1 MAVITMTST
10 MSPKLLEVME
20 RAKRDPQ
27 ARLRGL
33 ARLIDEAALTR
44 AFDALR
50 RNAAVGVDGIA
61 KEEYAQD
68 LENNIRGLYERLK
81 AGRYRHQPIRRVHIP
96 KDKDKTRPLGIS
108 STEDKIVQQALREVL
123 EGIYEQDFLDCSYG
137 YRPKRGAHDAL
148 GIIDRVAMRGTVNW
162 VLEADVQ
169 SFFDSLDRTKLME
182 MLRLRVDD
190 ESFMRLVGKCLHTG
204 VLDGSE
210 YSEPHSGVAQGSI
223 LSPLLGNVYLHHVLD
238 QWFER
243 DVLPRLR
250 GKACLVRYCDD
261 FVISFER
268 EDDAKRVMAVLGLR
282 FGRYGLTLHAE
293 KTCLLPFRRPVKGTR
308 KRKGLATFDFLGF
321 TLHWR
326 RSRNGGWVLGYK
338 TRKARLHRA
347 IVSIT
352 EWCRRHRHQ
361 SVKEQHVALTRRIQG
376 HFNYFGVNGNL
387 ESLRKVRLAAA
398 RAWFKWLRRRSQ
410 RTRLNWQRFNDL
422 LKSFPLPALR
432 ICVQIW
438 AATP

>member
-1 MAVITMTST
+1 MADITMTNT
-10 MSPKLLEVME
+10 MSPKPLEVME

-33 ARLIDEAALTR
+33 ARFMDEAALTR
-44 AFDALR
+44 AFHALR
-50 RNAAVGVDGIA
+50 GSAAVGVDGIT
-61 KEEYAQD
+61 KEGYAQN
-68 LENNIRGLYERLK
+68 LENNIRDLHERLK
-81 AGRYRHQPIRRVHIP
+81 TGRYRHQPIRRVHIP
-96 KDKDKTRPLGIS
+96 KEKDKTRPLGIS

-123 EGIYEQDFLDCSYG
+123 EAIYEQDFLCCSYG
-137 YRPKRGAHDAL
+137 YRPARGAHDAL
-148 GIIDRVAMRGTVNW
+148 GTIDRAAMRGEVNW

-268 EDDAKRVMAVLGLR
+268 EDDAKRVMAVLGQR
-282 FGRYGLTLHAE
+282 FGRFGLALHPK
-293 KTCLLPFRRPVKGTR
+293 KTCLLPFRRPIKGIR
-308 KRKGLATFDFLGF
+308 KRKSLATFDFLGF

-326 RSRNGGWVLGYK
+326 RNRKGGWVLSFK

-347 IVSIT
+347 IVGIT

-361 SVKEQHVALTRRIQG
+361 SVKEQHAALTRRIQG

-398 RAWFKWLRRRSQ
+398 RAWYKWLRRRSQ

-432 ICVQIW
+432 ICVSIW
-438 AATP
+438 APHP